1 MKCPHID
8 KRTKEDLINYIKQTA
23 QYYSPEWRFN
33 EDDMDMG
40 SVLSIIFV
48 NMFKGTIDRF
58 NEVPYKNFINF
69 LNIINTKL
77 LPSITAEGYITFNL
91 VNGINEGVFVKKG
104 EKLSAKSEDS
114 ERIVFETEKN
124 IYVTPSKIN
133 YIYNCSYNNDS
144 IIKIFDY
151 EENEKAPAVLFSKKG
166 ENLQKHEMIIKHK
179 DILNLTK
186 SGEIKIFFHI
196 EDYEK
201 QKEVLNVLS
210 SMGKWSYLKGSEYIP
225 LNSVIN
231 NGDSLLITKDFSE
244 DINKSEKIDKSTLGT
259 IKCRIGSIR
268 ASNLLAADKILLSS
282 KADDLLPDVIFSK
295 SLECENKGFY
305 VFSESFSVYDDF
317 SVSCK
322 EAFLKKK
329 AHITISFNMELIKVP
344 IQDYTSHSD
353 IDWKYIMKKSALKQ
367 PEEYEISIAEVI
379 WEYWNGIGW
388 SKLKL
393 DMDYSRIF
401 NFEGDFQKRR
411 VKLQFTCPEDM
422 EETIVNSYEG
432 LFIRARIL
440 RVNNE
445 FRIHGFYIS
454 PYIELIRI
462 DYEYLNEIPPE
473 QIEIS
478 NNMVNKIYTK
488 DHMENEE
495 ENITIFERLQMQN
508 NISYFAFD
516 KKPEGSPIRILF
528 SMENVLPKERPIL
541 VWEYWNG
548 FSWKILNLVDGTEN
562 MRKSGLVSFSG
573 EEDFEKRTL
582 FNKNM
587 YWIRIYNLSS
597 QYENDK
603 IIFPSIKKIFM
614 NTVQILQQD
623 SKGEELF
630 FIDAYEKN
638 KKINL
643 INKNI
648 NTVEVWVN
656 EYGDISHEETINIS
670 KNNIRIIRN
679 EIGEVKE
686 IWVKWRETD
695 DFIASDEN
703 QRSYFIDRNIGEIY
717 FGNGINGKIPT
728 SNKVESI
735 KVIYSVGG
743 GDNGNVGAEQITAM
757 ERSIGYINK
766 IFNPLPTGGGCNME
780 SIDEAVKRAPFILKN
795 RNKAV
800 TCEDY
805 ENLAREGFRNIS
817 KVKCFSGLNDEGERE
832 PGAVTLVV
840 LPKGIFFE
848 DLYFNQLSDQ
858 IKLYLKER
866 NSSLLNKKHKL
877 NIILTCFISIS
888 VKVEAETYDMDNIF
902 AVKQEIED
910 TLTKFIDP
918 LRGNFH
924 KEGWEIGEFPVREK
938 IVNCLKYVNGIK
950 RISNII
956 VSASTNNKGR
966 IEDIDIEK
974 YKKNIYG
981 IPLNGVHIVK
991 VHADNDLLF

>member
-1 MKCPHID
+1 MKYPHID
-8 KRTKEDLINYIKQTA
+8 KRTKEDLINYIKVAA
-23 QYYSPEWRFN
+23 QYYSPQWRFN
-33 EDDMDMG
+33 EEDMDMG

-58 NEVPYKNFINF
+58 NEVPYNNFINF
-69 LNIINTKL
+69 LNIMNTKL
-77 LPSITAEGYITFNL
+77 LPSITAEGYITFNI
-91 VNGINEGVFVKKG
+91 VNGINEGVLIKKG
-104 EKLSAKSEDS
+104 EKLSAKAEDS

-124 IYVTPSKIN
+124 IYVTPAKIN

-144 IIKIFDY
+144 IIKSFDY
-151 EENEKAPAVLFSKKG
+151 EENEKASAVLFSKKG

-186 SGEIKIFFHI
+186 SGQIKISFQSD
-196 EDYEK
+196 EYEK

-210 SMGKWSYLKGSEYIP
+210 SMAKWSYLKGSEYIP

-231 NGDSLLITKDFSE
+231 NGDSLLIIKEFSE

-259 IKCRIGSIR
+259 LKCEIGNIKDFD
-268 ASNLLAADKILLSS
+268 LLAADKILLSS
-282 KADDLLPDVIFSK
+282 KADDLLPDIIFSK
-295 SLECENKGFY
+295 SLEAENKGFY
-305 VFSESFSVYDDF
+305 PFGESFSVYDDF
-317 SVSCK
+317 SVACK

-329 AHITISFNMELIKVP
+329 AHINISFNMEFIKVQ
-344 IQDYTSHSD
+344 IQDYTSQSE
-353 IDWKYIMKKSALKQ
+353 IDWKYIMKKSAFKQ
-367 PEEYEISIAEVI
+367 PEEYEISIGEVI

-393 DMDYSRIF
+393 DMDCSRIF

-411 VKLQFTCPEDM
+411 VKLQFICPEDM
-422 EETIVNSYEG
+422 EDTIVNSYDG

-445 FRIHGFYIS
+445 FRIHGFYIA

-462 DYEYLNEIPPE
+462 DYEYLNEMIPE

-478 NNMVNKIYTK
+478 NNMRNKTYTK
-488 DHMENEE
+488 DYMNNEE
-495 ENITIFERLQMQN
+495 GNITIFERVKVKN
-508 NISYFAFD
+508 NISYFALD

-528 SMENVLPKERPIL
+528 SMENILQKERPVL
-541 VWEYWNG
+541 VWEYWSG
-548 FSWKILNLVDGTEN
+548 DSWKVLNVVDGTEN

-573 EEDFEKRTL
+573 EEDFEERTL

-587 YWIRIYNLSS
+587 YWIRVYNLSG
-597 QYENDK
+597 QYEKDN
-603 IIFPSIKKIFM
+603 IILPAIKKIFM
-614 NTVQILQQD
+614 NTVQILQKD

-638 KKINL
+638 KMIKL

-656 EYGDISHEETINIS
+656 EYGHISREDIDNIA

-679 EIGEVKE
+679 EIGEMKE
-686 IWVKWRETD
+686 IWVKWNETD
-695 DFIASDEN
+695 DFITADNNE
-703 QRSYFIDRNIGEIY
+703 RCYFIDRNVGEIY
-717 FGNGINGKIPT
+717 FGDGVNGKIPT
-728 SNKVESI
+728 SNNVESI
-735 KVIYSVGG
+735 KVTYSVGG
-743 GDNGNVGAEQITAM
+743 GDIGNVGAEQITAM

-766 IFNPLPTGGGCNME
+766 TFNPFKAGGGCDSE
-780 SIDEAVKRAPFILKN
+780 SIDEAVKRAPSILKN
-795 RNKAV
+795 KNKAV

-805 ENLAREGFRNIS
+805 ENLAREGSRNIS
-817 KVKCFSGLNDEGERE
+817 KVKCFSGLDDEGERE

-840 LPKGIFFE
+840 LPKGSFF
-848 DLYFNQLSDQ
+848 DDICFNQLSDQ

-866 NSSLLNKKHKL
+866 NLSLLNKKHKL
-877 NIILTCFISIS
+877 NIILPCYISIS

-902 AVKQEIED
+902 SVKQEIED
-910 TLTKFIDP
+910 TLKKFIDP
-918 LRGNFH
+918 LNGNFH

-938 IVNCLKYVNGIK
+938 IINCLKYVNGIK
-950 RISNII
+950 RISNVI

-981 IPLNGVHIVK
+981 IPLNGVHTVK
-991 VHADNDLLF
+991 VYADNDL